1 MSWNARQTINLV
13 VLMLIAGSAPAAVR
27 HAGLIQ
33 GRFGCQKT
41 KEPAFVFDLRNNLD
55 AKMLDYTVST
65 DMANF
70 KADNGG
76 ALVNPLSGLSW
87 TWNNYTTYGY
97 QGRFWMEAG
106 VTYTVYS
113 KCDDGACVFFGGEN
127 GTKVASPGTESGYNK
142 TKCESYTPTTTGW
155 VDFYAYTWDW
165 DGGKG
170 PVGDNLWGLA
180 YNTNGLVC
188 TGNLTKGT
196 EKWMIFQ
203 DTGDCETLYYELPE
217 SWLSIVSHEE
227 TETGYSITLNVTLPE
242 NAANCVASILYDKM
256 DHGDHRISDWPN
268 KVSTAVSGGNQTV
281 TIAIPSLGAA
291 VAPVIRAV
299 VKGKEA
305 NGVDFIEYSSPIVLQ
320 ATPLVGL
327 ALSAVSFTEGTLA
340 ADLLSLGGGAS
351 SASLELTLWGDEEL
365 TQSLKTVVVAE
376 NLTTPGV
383 FAYTF
388 DGLTTNTTYWAT
400 VKAVNNKGSEL
411 SSAPVPFTTLNPEPG
426 SFHYCTLIQTGFSHF
441 VYQMRLADYG
451 AGSTSAVVTFEVAK
465 TADFAD
471 AKVYPIKSLTGDLP
485 WDFHGTADAL
495 DPGTTYY
502 ARAKAVNT
510 WGLVAYTDAFTV
522 TTRALPYIASNI
534 SAIVADGGSNL
545 SFTLTDILD
554 GVTGTVTLKVD
565 GQVVRSWDI
574 TAGSSTLA
582 CPAFVAIA
590 TGTTKQVVYEVE
602 CQLDGTS
609 YPSTV
614 EAAIID
620 GTNIFVAGSLADCKN
635 FFPIVGESVTLPTI
649 QNASG
654 FYYVVNDTVAELL
667 DDGHTVRPL
676 KAGGSAIVYQEFDPA
691 SGMNK
696 VVSSAPLVI
705 PPVPAGEGKV
715 YLWTEKN
722 NQWRD
727 PANWICVNDPA
738 STGVDYPHNVDDV
751 AMIFQ
756 RQGKENSKSFTFGN
770 DESEIVLG
778 ELYSGS
784 LNCFNVREGEIALA
798 AVKDGGPMTNAM
810 RFAKSDGSIP
820 RLQYCTSKIF
830 PDQQTWFTIGRGTS
844 GYWDDNR
851 LLLNLPQGLIL
862 NGGYDNAPSNTVRQL
877 FTKFGNVDIVL
888 AEGKELRL
896 TNLNETQ
903 VAFNGTTLQ
912 FTSGCTI
919 SGGGRVVHE
928 TPTYVG
934 MWADLSNFNGTYVEA
949 TYHPK
954 TYFDR
959 TFGTFLWSTNVANAA
974 LEIAGWV
981 DESLFADENKAKA
994 PGANLFRGFAGRGNL
1009 HGYGSTGTNPG
1020 NVLGYE
1026 NVIFSGGFLCLWA
1039 EANPNWVDREIVN
1052 RPSEMTVERGL
1063 SLINMRE
1070 QPGVNNPTN
1079 SLVVPKLT
1087 HHNGAVLYL
1096 AENNS
1101 KSYGMTPEEVRQH
1114 IRFENFAEHA
1124 IGSAGDPTS
1133 SESGE
1138 VFPIIPWLLTK
1149 GNWCTNLST
1158 FDGNGQSTYFVAVNG
1173 DNEIISPYRTPCA
1186 LADATSSDMNVSC
1199 WGKSFAITEDKTINS
1214 LYKGATNKDIYND
1227 MGEGR
1232 TLTITSGGVIL
1243 SRFGSIG
1250 SEATCGGAAGRL
1262 NFPNRAYITMVF
1274 KEGNDT
1280 KRGIWA
1286 PMTSPNGCSYCNLTT
1301 LDTYLGGDQTGI
1313 DGDLTVNYGSL
1324 VLGTAETPAKL
1335 DCTVNLVGKKT
1346 KLTVVSPKNFDQKTS
1361 VLNFVDII
1369 GENATVELAAD
1380 ATVNM
1385 LKVNGVALN
1394 RGQYSAENLP
1404 TRFSGTGVLTVRTDD
1419 RPPRGLIL
1427 RVK

>member
-1 MSWNARQTINLV
+1 MLWNARQTINLV

-33 GRFGCQKT
+33 GRFGCEKT

-70 KADNGG
+70 KAGNGG
-76 ALVNPLSGLSW
+76 ALVNPLSRLSW

-142 TKCESYTPTTTGW
+142 TKCESYTPTKTGW

-180 YNTNGLVC
+180 YNTNGVVC
-188 TGNLTKGT
+188 TDKLTKNT
-196 EKWMIFQ
+196 EPWMIFQ

-242 NAANCVASILYDKM
+242 NAANCVASILYDSM

-268 KVSTAVSGGNQTV
+268 KVSTAVSDGNQTV
-281 TIAIPSLGAA
+281 AIAIPSLGAA
-291 VAPVIRAV
+291 DALVIRAV

-305 NGVDFIEYSSPIVLQ
+305 NGVDFIEYSSPL
-320 ATPLVGL
+320 ALTGTPLVGL
-327 ALSAVSFTEGTLA
+327 ALSNVSFTEGTIA
-340 ADLLSLGGGAS
+340 ADLLSLGGDAS

-365 TQSLKTVVVAE
+365 TQSLKTVVVAK
-376 NLTTPGV
+376 NLTTPGT
-383 FAYTF
+383 FAYTL
-388 DGLTTNTTYWAT
+388 DGLKTNTTYWAT
-400 VKAVNNKGSEL
+400 VKAVNNNGSES
-411 SSAPVPFTTLNPEPG
+411 SSAPVSFTTLNPEPG
-426 SFHYCTLIQTGFSHF
+426 SFQFVENLSYGFD
-441 VYQMRLADYG
+441 RLENRVMLVDYG
-451 AGSTSAVVTFEVAK
+451 AGSTSADLFLEVSKAS
-465 TADFAD
+465 DFAN
-471 AKVYPIKSLTGDLP
+471 AIVVPGRTITGDLP
-485 WDFHGTADAL
+485 QYGTIAADGLEKA
-495 DPGTTYY
+495 TTYY
-502 ARAKAVNT
+502 TRVKAVNT
-510 WGLVAYTDAFTV
+510 FELVCYSDVVTV
-522 TTRALPYIASNI
+522 RTRALPYIASDI
-534 SAIVADGGSNL
+534 SATVADGGSNL
-545 SFTLTDILD
+545 SFTLTDISD
-554 GVTGTVTLKVD
+554 GVTGAVALKVD
-565 GQVVRSWDI
+565 SQVVQSWDI
-574 TAGSSTLA
+574 TAGSITLA

-590 TGTTKQVVYEVE
+590 TGTTKQVVYEID

-614 EAAIID
+614 EVSIT
-620 GTNIFVAGSLADCKN
+620 GGKNIYLVRSLADCAN
-635 FFPIVGESVTLPTI
+635 FFPIIGETITLPAI

-654 FYYVVNDTVAELL
+654 FYYVANDTVAELL
-667 DDGHTVRPL
+667 GDGHSVRAL

-691 SGMNK
+691 GGTNK

-715 YLWTEKN
+715 FLWTEKN

-727 PANWICVNDPA
+727 PANWICINDSA

-751 AMIFQ
+751 AMIFERNGMFNNQ
-756 RQGKENSKSFTFGN
+756 HFSFGS

-778 ELYSGS
+778 EVYKGS
-784 LNCFNVREGEIALA
+784 LNAYNIREGEIVLA
-798 AVKDGGPMTNAM
+798 RIDNGPATNVM

-820 RLQYCTSKIF
+820 GIYFCTSRIL
-830 PDQQTWFTIGRGTS
+830 DQDQWLTIGRGTDS
-844 GYWDDNR
+844 TWKDAR
-851 LLLNLPQGLIL
+851 LRLELPQGLVVD
-862 NGGYDNAPSNTVRQL
+862 GGFGNAASNQVRRIFL
-877 FTKFGNVDIVL
+877 KFGNVDIVL
-888 AEGKELRL
+888 AEGTELRL
-896 TNLNETQ
+896 TNMNDKKVTM
-903 VAFNGTTLQ
+903 NSTTVP

-919 SGGGRVVHE
+919 SGGGRIVHE
-928 TPTYVG
+928 TVTYSG
-934 MWADLSNFNGTYVEA
+934 MWADLNNFDGTYVEA

-954 TYFDR
+954 NGFDR
-959 TFGTFLWSTNVANAA
+959 VYGTFLWSTNVANAT
-974 LEIAGWV
+974 LEVAGWV
-981 DESLFADENKAKA
+981 DESLFAKVGNNNGPD
-994 PGANLFRGFAGRGNL
+994 ANLFRGYAGRGNT
-1009 HGYGSTGTNPG
+1009 HGFASTSTNPG
-1020 NVLGYE
+1020 NVLGYK
-1026 NVIFSGGFLCLWA
+1026 NVVLKGGLLSLKA
-1039 EANPNWVDREIVN
+1039 ESNANWVDKLVVN
-1052 RPSEMTVERGL
+1052 HPAEMTVERGA
-1063 SLINMRE
+1063 SVIYFYE
-1070 QPGVNNPTN
+1070 QSNVNNPTN
-1079 SLVVPKLT
+1079 ALTVPKLT
-1087 HHNGAVLYL
+1087 QNNGAVLYL
-1096 AENNS
+1096 NENNS
-1101 KSYGMTPEEVRQH
+1101 KSYGKTPEEVRQH
-1114 IRFENFAEHA
+1114 IRFDNFVEHA
-1124 IGSAGDPTS
+1124 IGEIGDPTS
-1133 SESGE
+1133 AESGE

-1149 GNWCTNLST
+1149 GNWCTNPSSV
-1158 FDGNGQSTYFVAVNG
+1158 DGNGQSTWFVSVNG
-1173 DNEIISPYRTPCA
+1173 ENEVVSPYRTQTA
-1186 LADATSSDMNVSC
+1186 LADAKPGQNVSC
-1199 WGKSFAITEDKTINS
+1199 WSKSFAVTEDKTINS
-1214 LYKGATNKDIYND
+1214 LYKGATNKDQYND

-1243 SRFGSIG
+1243 SRYGSIG
-1250 SEATCGGAAGRL
+1250 SEATCSGAAGRL

-1274 KEGNDT
+1274 KESKDT

-1286 PMTSPNGCSYCNLTT
+1286 PMTSPNGCSYGNLTT
-1301 LDTYLGGDQTGI
+1301 MDTYLGGDQTGI

-1346 KLTVVSPKNFDQKTS
+1346 KLTVVSPENFDRKTS
-1361 VLNFVDII
+1361 VLNFVDIM
-1369 GENATVELAAD
+1369 GENATVVLDAD

-1385 LKVNGVALN
+1385 LKVNGVVLE

-1404 TRFSGTGVLTVRTDD
+1404 TRFSGTGVLTVRRDD

>member
-1 MSWNARQTINLV
+1 
-13 VLMLIAGSAPAAVR
+13 
-27 HAGLIQ
+27 
-33 GRFGCQKT
+33 
-41 KEPAFVFDLRNNLD
+41 
-55 AKMLDYTVST
+55 
-65 DMANF
+65 
-70 KADNGG
+70 
-76 ALVNPLSGLSW
+76 
-87 TWNNYTTYGY
+87 
-97 QGRFWMEAG
+97 
-106 VTYTVYS
+106 
-113 KCDDGACVFFGGEN
+113 
-127 GTKVASPGTESGYNK
+127 
-142 TKCESYTPTTTGW
+142 
-155 VDFYAYTWDW
+155 
-165 DGGKG
+165 
-170 PVGDNLWGLA
+170 
-180 YNTNGLVC
+180 
-188 TGNLTKGT
+188 
-196 EKWMIFQ
+196 MIFQ

-242 NAANCVASILYDKM
+242 NAANCVASILYDSM

-281 TIAIPSLGAA
+281 TIKIPSLGAS

-400 VKAVNNKGSEL
+400 VKAVNNKGSGL

-426 SFHYCTLIQTGFSHF
+426 SFHYCTLLQTGFSHF

-495 DPGTTYY
+495 EPGTTYY

-565 GQVVRSWDI
+565 SQVVKSWPI
-574 TAGSSTLA
+574 AAENGAFS

-590 TGTTKQVVYEVE
+590 TGTTKQVVYEVD
-602 CQLDGTS
+602 CQLGGTS

-614 EAAIID
+614 ETTIIG

-715 YLWTEKN
+715 FLWTEKN

-727 PANWICVNDPA
+727 PANWICINDPA

-770 DESEIVLG
+770 NESEIVLE

-798 AVKDGGPMTNAM
+798 ALDGGPVTNAM

-820 RLQYCTSKIF
+820 RLQYCTSKIL
-830 PDQQTWFTIGRGTS
+830 PAQQTWFTIGRGTS

-862 NGGYDNAPSNTVRQL
+862 DGGYDNAPSNTVRQL

-934 MWADLSNFNGTYVEA
+934 IWADLSNFNGTYVEA

-959 TFGTFLWSTNVANAA
+959 TFGTFLRSTNVANAA

-1009 HGYGSTGTNPG
+1009 HGYGSTETNPG
-1020 NVLGYE
+1020 NVLGYA

-1039 EANPNWVDREIVN
+1039 EANQNWVDRQIVN

-1063 SLINMRE
+1063 SLINLRE
-1070 QPGVNNPTN
+1070 QPNENNPTN

-1087 HHNGAVLYL
+1087 QHNGAVLYL

-1101 KSYGMTPEEVRQH
+1101 MYYGKTPEEVRQH

-1149 GNWCTNLST
+1149 GNWCTNPST

-1173 DNEIISPYRTPCA
+1173 DNEIISPYRTSCA

-1214 LYKGATNKDIYND
+1214 LYKGATNKDQYND

-1243 SRFGSIG
+1243 SRYGSIG

-1346 KLTVVSPKNFDQKTS
+1346 KLTVVSPENFDQKTS
-1361 VLNFVDII
+1361 VLNFVDIM

-1385 LKVNGVALN
+1385 LKVNGVVLE

>member
-1 MSWNARQTINLV
+1 
-13 VLMLIAGSAPAAVR
+13 
-27 HAGLIQ
+27 
-33 GRFGCQKT
+33 
-41 KEPAFVFDLRNNLD
+41 
-55 AKMLDYTVST
+55 
-65 DMANF
+65 
-70 KADNGG
+70 
-76 ALVNPLSGLSW
+76 
-87 TWNNYTTYGY
+87 
-97 QGRFWMEAG
+97 
-106 VTYTVYS
+106 
-113 KCDDGACVFFGGEN
+113 
-127 GTKVASPGTESGYNK
+127 
-142 TKCESYTPTTTGW
+142 
-155 VDFYAYTWDW
+155 
-165 DGGKG
+165 
-170 PVGDNLWGLA
+170 
-180 YNTNGLVC
+180 
-188 TGNLTKGT
+188 
-196 EKWMIFQ
+196 
-203 DTGDCETLYYELPE
+203 
-217 SWLSIVSHEE
+217 
-227 TETGYSITLNVTLPE
+227 
-242 NAANCVASILYDKM
+242 M

-281 TIAIPSLGAA
+281 AIEIPSLGAA

-327 ALSAVSFTEGTLA
+327 ALSDVSFTEGTLA

-383 FAYTF
+383 FAYKF

-400 VKAVNNKGSEL
+400 VKAVNNNGREL
-411 SSAPVPFTTLNPEPG
+411 SSAPVPFTTLNPEPS
-426 SFHYCTLIQTGFSHF
+426 SFLYCTLLQTGFSHF
-441 VYQMRLADYG
+441 VYQMRLTDYG

-495 DPGTTYY
+495 EPGTTYY

-554 GVTGTVTLKVD
+554 GVTGAVTLKVD
-565 GQVVRSWDI
+565 GQVVRSWNI
-574 TAGSSTLA
+574 TARSSTLA

-614 EAAIID
+614 EAAITG
-620 GTNIFVAGSLADCKN
+620 GTNIFVAGSLADCMN

-667 DDGHTVRPL
+667 DDGHTVRTL

-691 SGMNK
+691 GGTYK

-715 YLWTEKN
+715 FLWTEKN

-727 PANWICVNDPA
+727 PANWICINDSA

-756 RQGKENSKSFTFGN
+756 RQGKENAKKFTFGN

-778 ELYSGS
+778 ELYNGS
-784 LNCFNVREGEIALA
+784 LNSFNVREGAIALA
-798 AVKDGGPMTNAM
+798 SEDGGPVTNVM
-810 RFAKSDGSIP
+810 HFAKSDGSIP
-820 RLQYCTSKIF
+820 RLQYCTSKIL
-830 PDQQTWFTIGRGTS
+830 PAQQTWFTIGRGDS
-844 GYWDDNR
+844 GSWKDNR

-862 NGGYDNAPSNTVRQL
+862 DGGYDNAPSNTVRQL

-896 TNLNETQ
+896 TNLNETY
-903 VAFNGTTLQ
+903 VSINNTTLQ

-949 TYHPK
+949 TYHPQ
-954 TYFDR
+954 TGFDR

-981 DESLFADENKAKA
+981 DESCFALVNNNSGA
-994 PGANLFRGFAGRGNL
+994 GANLFRGFAGRGNL
-1009 HGYGSTGTNPG
+1009 HTYGITGTNPG
-1020 NVLGYE
+1020 NVLGYT
-1026 NVIFSGGFLCLWA
+1026 NVVLSGGYLCLWA
-1039 EANPNWVDREIVN
+1039 ENNTAWVDREIVN

-1063 SLINMRE
+1063 SLIYLRE
-1070 QPGVNNPTN
+1070 QSGENHPTN

-1087 HHNGAVLYL
+1087 QHNGAVLYL

-1101 KSYGMTPEEVRQH
+1101 SSYGKTPEEVRQH

-1138 VFPIIPWLLTK
+1138 VFPIIPWLLTR
-1149 GNWCTNLST
+1149 GNWCNNLSVP
-1158 FDGNGQSTYFVAVNG
+1158 DGNGQSTYFVAVNG
-1173 DNEIISPYRTPCA
+1173 DNEIISPYRTSCA

-1199 WGKSFAITEDKTINS
+1199 WGKSFAVTEDKTINS

-1243 SRFGSIG
+1243 SRYGSIG

-1346 KLTVVSPKNFDQKTS
+1346 KLTVVSPKNFNQKTS

-1385 LKVNGVALN
+1385 LKVNGVVLK

>member
-1 MSWNARQTINLV
+1 MNRILKSCITLGLFSV
-13 VLMLIAGSAPAAVR
+13 VAGSAPAAVR

-33 GRFGCQKT
+33 GRFGCESNN
-41 KEPAFVFDLRNNLD
+41 EPAFVFDLRNNLD
-55 AKMLDYTVST
+55 ANMLDYTVST

-70 KADNGG
+70 KAGNGG
-76 ALVNPLSGLSW
+76 ALVNPVSGRSW
-87 TWNNYTTYGY
+87 TWNDRTTYGY

-127 GTKVASPGTESGYNK
+127 GTKVASPDTTSGYNV
-142 TKCESYTPTTTGW
+142 TKCESYTPTKTGW

-165 DGGKG
+165 GGGKG

-180 YNTNGLVC
+180 YNTNGVVC

-196 EKWMIFQ
+196 EPWMIFQ

-217 SWLSIVSHEE
+217 SWLSVVSHEE

-242 NAANCVASILYDKM
+242 DATNCVASILYDRM
-256 DHGDHRISDWPN
+256 DFGDHRISDWPN

-281 TIAIPSLGAA
+281 TIEIPSLGAS

-305 NGVDFIEYSSPIVLQ
+305 NGVDFIEYSTPL
-320 ATPLVGL
+320 ALKDTPLVGL
-327 ALSAVSFTEGTLA
+327 ALSDVSFTEGTLA

-365 TQSLKTVVVAE
+365 TQSLKTVVVSE
-376 NLTTPGV
+376 NLTTPGT

-400 VKAVNNKGSEL
+400 VKAVNNNGSES

-426 SFHYCTLIQTGFSHF
+426 SFLYCNLLQTGFSHF
-441 VYQMRLADYG
+441 SYQTRLTDYG
-451 AGSTSAVVTFEVAK
+451 AGSTSAEVTFEVAK

-471 AKVYPIKSLTGDLP
+471 AKVYPIESLTGDLP

-495 DPGTTYY
+495 EPGTTYY

-510 WGLVAYTDAFTV
+510 WGLVAYTDVFTV
-522 TTRALPYIASNI
+522 TTRALPYIASDI

-565 GQVVRSWDI
+565 GQVVQSWDI

-582 CPAFVAIA
+582 CPAFVAIE
-590 TGTTKQVVYEVE
+590 TGATKQVVYEID
-602 CQLDGTS
+602 CQLDGAS

-614 EAAIID
+614 EAAITG
-620 GTNIFVAGSLADCKN
+620 GTNIFVAGSLADCTN

-667 DDGHTVRPL
+667 DDGHTVRTL
-676 KAGGSAIVYQEFDPA
+676 KAGGSAIVYQELDPA
-691 SGMNK
+691 GGTNK
-696 VVSSAPLVI
+696 VISSVPLVI

-715 YLWTEKN
+715 FLWTEKN

-727 PANWICVNDPA
+727 PANWICINDPA

-770 DESEIVLG
+770 AESEIVLG

-784 LNCFNVREGEIALA
+784 LNCFNVREGQIALA
-798 AVKDGGPMTNAM
+798 AVNDGGPVTNAM

-820 RLQYCTSKIF
+820 RLQYCTSKIL
-830 PDQQTWFTIGRGTS
+830 PNQQTWFTIGRGDS

-851 LLLNLPQGLIL
+851 LLLHLPQGLIL
-862 NGGYDNAPSNTVRQL
+862 DGGYDNAPSNTVRQL

-903 VAFNGTTLQ
+903 VTFNGTTLQ

-919 SGGGRVVHE
+919 SGGGRIVHE

-954 TYFDR
+954 TSFDR
-959 TFGTFLWSTNVANAA
+959 SFGTFLWSTNVANAA

-981 DESLFADENKAKA
+981 DESLFALVNNNSGA
-994 PGANLFRGFAGRGNL
+994 GANLFRGFAGRGNL

-1020 NVLGYE
+1020 NVLGYT
-1026 NVIFSGGFLCLWA
+1026 NVVLSGGYLCLWA
-1039 EANPNWVDREIVN
+1039 EANPNWVDRQIVN

-1063 SLINMRE
+1063 SLIYLRE
-1070 QPGVNNPTN
+1070 QTNENNPTN

-1087 HHNGAVLYL
+1087 QHNGAVLYL

-1101 KSYGMTPEEVRQH
+1101 RSYGMTPEEVRQH

-1138 VFPIIPWLLTK
+1138 VFPIIPWLLTR
-1149 GNWCTNLST
+1149 GNWCNNLSVP
-1158 FDGNGQSTYFVAVNG
+1158 DGNGQTTYFVAVNG

-1186 LADATSSDMNVSC
+1186 LADAASSDMNVSC
-1199 WGKSFAITEDKTINS
+1199 WSKSFAIMEDKTINS
-1214 LYKGATNKDIYND
+1214 LYKGATNKDFYND

-1243 SRFGSIG
+1243 SRYGSIG
-1250 SEATCGGAAGRL
+1250 SEATCGGAAGHL

-1274 KEGNDT
+1274 KESGDT

-1286 PMTSPNGCSYCNLTT
+1286 PMTSPNGCSYGNLTT

-1324 VLGTAETPAKL
+1324 VLGTAETPAQL

-1346 KLTVVSPKNFDQKTS
+1346 KLTVVSPENFDPYAS
-1361 VLNFVDII
+1361 DINFVDII
-1369 GENATVELAAD
+1369 GENAVVQMDSD
-1380 ATVNM
+1380 AVIRK
-1385 LKVNGVALN
+1385 LQIDGVSLP

-1404 TRFSGTGVLTVRTDD
+1404 SRITGGGVLTVRLDD
-1419 RPPRGLIL
+1419 EKRGSMLL
-1427 RVK
+1427 LK